1 MIPKSR
7 LLEITGPNPP
17 RLQTILQSY
26 SNQNSV
32 ALAQKQ
38 NTDQWNRIE
47 LGNKPIHLDQLI
59 FNKGSKKYTVEKIQV
74 LKQVVL
80 GKLDSHV

>member
-1 MIPKSR
+1 M
-7 LLEITGPNPP
+7 
-17 RLQTILQSY
+17 
-26 SNQNSV
+26 

-47 LGNKPIHLDQLI
+47 LGNKPIHLGQLI